1 MARCEVNNIASAR
14 VMEKVGMQL
23 EGILR
28 QHLFVK
34 GRYWDL
40 KIYSILREEFFDN
53 IVE

>member
-1 MARCEVNNIASAR
+1 

-23 EGILR
+23 EGVLR

-34 GRYWDL
+34 DRYWDL
-40 KIYSILREEFFDN
+40 KLYSLLREEFFYN